1 MTAVFLRAF
10 PSRPRPFAAL
20 YFCCVSA
27 WTLAAAGYA
36 QEIERLPV
44 PKSAAQSKAEHFIRE
59 HYKAEF
65 AQAEPEDQ
73 LALSHKLYDEIDQFK
88 DDPPTRFVMLREARE
103 LAVDAGDLDAA
114 FAAIDQMGRL
124 FQIDPAEMKASAMT
138 AMVDKSSLPPPQL
151 IDKYLHVE
159 DTFLSTGDVS
169 MANKAYVLASMLSD
183 QQRDPAIKE
192 RVKEE
197 HIALMDGVREQKTV
211 LSAMNKAKVHPEDAE
226 ANLIVGK
233 YACFVREL
241 WPQGL
246 AYLAKG
252 SDEKL
257 KSLATRE
264 LAASDPDATADVA
277 DAWWDYAAL
286 ATGQP
291 ADRARLHAAD
301 LYRQVLPN
309 LSGDKKD
316 RALQRT
322 QRADPN

>member
-1 MTAVFLRAF
+1 LRLLIFLLLGAV
-10 PSRPRPFAAL
+10 S
-20 YFCCVSA
+20 
-27 WTLAAAGYA
+27 THA

-59 HYKAEF
+59 HYKSEF
-65 AQAEPEDQ
+65 AKHEPEDQ
-73 LALSHKLYDEIDQFK
+73 LALSRKLYEEIDQFK

-114 FAAIDQMGRL
+114 FAAIDEMGHL

-138 AMVDKSSLPPPQL
+138 AMVDKSTLPPPQL
-151 IDKYLHVE
+151 IDKYLHVT

-183 QQRDPAIKE
+183 QRRDPAIRQ

-197 HIALMDGVREQKTV
+197 HIAVMDAVREQKAV
-211 LSAMNKAKVHPEDAE
+211 LAAMNKAKVHPEDAE
-226 ANLIVGK
+226 ANLVVGK

-246 AYLAKG
+246 PYLAKG

-257 KSLATRE
+257 KALAGQE
-264 LAASDPDATADVA
+264 LAATDPAATAAVA
-277 DAWWDYAAL
+277 DAWWDYSAS

-301 LYRQVLPN
+301 LYRQVSPN

-316 RALQRT
+316 RAEQRI
-322 QRADPN
+322 QQAIPH